1 MDGTVWRN
9 KTMQRLLPLILPI
22 SKLPPGIR
30 AIFMLVL
37 EVVLPPPVPVVVP
50 LSHPARVNVTIAAKT
65 MIAAIRRLSL
75 LLIVCFIQGSFCVKN
90 SSCYHFSKVCFLLQ
104 GKREK
109 AAAFGGIKK
118 ALMGLAGGFTSS
130 RKNKG
135 IEKPIKPVYT

>member
-1 MDGTVWRN
+1 MDGTGWRN
-9 KTMQRLLPLILPI
+9 KTVQRLLPPVLPI

-30 AIFMLVL
+30 TIFML
-37 EVVLPPPVPVVVP
+37 VLPPPVPVVVP

-65 MIAAIRRLSL
+65 MMAAIRRLSL

-90 SSCYHFSKVCFLLQ
+90 SSCHHFSKVCFLLQ

-118 ALMGLAGGFTSS
+118 ALIFYNIFNPISFTNLLLS
-130 RKNKG
+130 
-135 IEKPIKPVYT
+135 II